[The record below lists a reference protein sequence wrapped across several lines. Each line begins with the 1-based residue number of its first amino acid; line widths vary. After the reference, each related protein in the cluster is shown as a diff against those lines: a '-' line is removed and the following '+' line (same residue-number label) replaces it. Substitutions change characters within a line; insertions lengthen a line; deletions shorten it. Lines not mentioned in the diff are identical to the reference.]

1 MTGAGQED
9 GGVVKEVA
17 RTLLIESQ
25 VGDGEGSRAIKSK
38 LRTELEE
45 NEEHV
50 LGGGVPWCG
59 QMDSMG

>member
-1 MTGAGQED
+1 M
-9 GGVVKEVA
+9 VA
-17 RTLLIESQ
+17 RTPLNDSQ

-45 NEEHV
+45 NEEHD

>member
-9 GGVVKEVA
+9 GSKDTVN
-17 RTLLIESQ
+17 ESQ
-25 VGDGEGSRAIKSK
+25 VGDGEGSRAIKRK

-45 NEEHV
+45 NEEHD